1 LVLVIALVLFPVWL
15 GLAVV
20 SFALTVGP
28 YLASPIAL
36 FAKLRFQV
44 SFVVLLR
51 VGAWTGSDWVQF
63 ASLINQIASMIN
75 LDKIRKAMVFDYVT
89 NGADSTYDMKE
100 VETRAEMQYMSF
112 MKLMVKFG
120 RVKAF
125 FLWLSLTSE
134 DMERLTKKDADPP
147 LRLKHVPIEV
157 SGVGYDADG
166 SIEGS
171 NGLVIS
177 DGPTAPSVSIK
188 NSLLTND
195 GSAARSGLLS
205 PPV

>member
-1 LVLVIALVLFPVWL
+1 MLTIAVIMFPVWI

-20 SFALTVGP
+20 SFALTIGP

-75 LDKIRKAMVFDYVT
+75 LDKIRKTMVFDYVT

-100 VETRAEMQYMSF
+100 IETRSEMQYMSF
-112 MKLMVKFG
+112 MKLMSKFG
-120 RVKAF
+120 KLKAF

-171 NGLVIS
+171 NGLVVA
-177 DGPTAPSVSIK
+177 DGPVVPSQPIK
-188 NSLLTND
+188 NALLAHD
-195 GSAARSGLLS
+195 GAAARSGLLS
-205 PPV
+205 PTV